1 MINDYILFSIG
12 SNYYALAVSHI
23 ERIDHIPELTAIPNA
38 HPWIEGMMTYQGS
51 TLKVL
56 NFAKMVNH
64 QSDNKAQ
71 QKLLIYRNDEEMF
84 AVVVD
89 MISDIIAL
97 DESQIKSYRQSIK
110 IGDGLKTKGVFE
122 YKKRLVIAIESI
134 TLPEGEE

>member
-23 ERIDHIPELTAIPNA
+23 ERIDHIPELTSIPNA
-38 HPWIEGMMTYQGS
+38 HPWIDGMMTYQGN

-56 NFAKMVNH
+56 NFSKMVDSQPH
-64 QSDNKAQ
+64 EKAQ
-71 QKLLIYRNDEEMF
+71 QKLLIYRNDDEMF

-97 DESQIKSYRQSIK
+97 DESQIKSYRQSVK
-110 IGDGLKTKGVFE
+110 IGEGLRTKGVFE

-134 TLPEGEE
+134 SLPEGEE